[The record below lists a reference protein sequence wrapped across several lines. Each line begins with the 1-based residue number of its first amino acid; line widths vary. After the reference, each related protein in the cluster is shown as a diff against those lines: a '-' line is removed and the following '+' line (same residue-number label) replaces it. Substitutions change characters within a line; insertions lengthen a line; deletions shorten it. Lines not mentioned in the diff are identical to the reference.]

1 MGALVSVSP
10 PLSEIFGRLTQLVED
25 SVRSPHTK
33 RAYRRELRRFLS
45 WWCVPNRSTPFT
57 KALVNQYISELSG
70 GGGSTSSVR
79 IALTAIR
86 RLADEA
92 ADNGL
97 TGQEVPG
104 TLSRIKAPP
113 RRGRRLGRWL
123 SVEEASKLAD
133 IPDGKTRRGL
143 RDRALL
149 ATLIF
154 GGLRRAEAAGLRFE
168 NIQMAEG
175 RWAIVDL
182 IGKHDR
188 IRTVGIPNCCKG
200 RIDQWAEAS
209 GRHSGRVFVAVNKA
223 DITWGEGLTPQA
235 VRDIVNRYAS
245 LLKLPVAPH
254 DLRRTH
260 AKLAFKGGAT
270 AHQIQRSLG
279 HASLATTERY
289 LGTDFDITDA
299 PGDHVRLLLEETNSE
314 DQDESH
320 LST

>member
-1 MGALVSVSP
+1 MA
-10 PLSEIFGRLTQLVED
+10 EIFDRLTQLVED
-25 SVRSPHTK
+25 SVRSPHSK

-45 WWCVPNRSTPFT
+45 WWWVSNRSTPAFT
-57 KALVNQYISELSG
+57 KALVNQYINDLIA

-104 TLSRIKAPP
+104 ALSRIKAPP

-133 IPDGKTRRGL
+133 MPDVKTGRGL

-149 ATLIF
+149 ATLLF
-154 GGLRRAEAAGLRFE
+154 GGLRRAEAAALRFE
-168 NIQMAEG
+168 NIQLAEG

-188 IRTVGIPNCCKG
+188 IRTVGIPDCCKE

-223 DITWGEGLTPQA
+223 DTPWGEGLTPQA
-235 VRDIVNRYAS
+235 VRDIVSRYAS
-245 LLKLPVAPH
+245 LLQLPVAPH

-270 AHQIQRSLG
+270 VHQIQRSLG

-289 LGTDFDITDA
+289 LGTDFDIKDA
-299 PGDHVRLLLEETNSE
+299 PGDHVRLTLDEEKTSSE
-314 DQDESH
+314 DPHESH
-320 LST
+320 PTT